1 MPDLIT
7 IIGRWIKPILLITLI
22 ITGIAAIVLFLQK
35 NKYLSTVTALAANS
49 VAADRA
55 KIFNE
60 SIQHLYSP
68 FGSPDELDRIEGT
81 ALLSSLYYAVAREH
95 SLVNNY
101 KAKDSTE
108 AANILKKNT
117 KIYRSEHGTLK
128 IKVWDENRDMAAKL
142 ANALFEEIQRKHQE
156 LQVQTDIIILRQLN
170 ANYDKLLNDYRAIDS
185 TSNSG
190 IENDL
195 KKRALQEQ
203 LFELQKQKSQFGV
216 MVAAKT
222 PPLLLMEAATPS
234 AKPDKPKR
242 LQLLFMVIA
251 GSFIFSLLLALLLE
265 SRNRND

>member
-7 IIGRWIKPILLITLI
+7 IIGRWIKPILLITLL

-49 VAADRA
+49 VASDRA

-81 ALLSSLYYAVAREH
+81 ALLNSLYLAVAREH
-95 SLVNNY
+95 NLVKVYNV
-101 KAKDSTE
+101 KDSTE
-108 AANILKKNT
+108 AATILKKNT

-142 ANALFEEIQRKHQE
+142 ANSLFEEIQRRHQD
-156 LQVQTDIIILRQLN
+156 LQAQTDLIILSQLN
-170 ANYDKLLNDYRAIDS
+170 ANYNKLLNEYNNIDS
-185 TSNSG
+185 TSKRG

-195 KKRALQEQ
+195 RRRALQEQ
-203 LFELQKQKSQFGV
+203 LYELEKQKSQFGII
-216 MVAAKT
+216 VAAKT
-222 PPLLLMEAATPS
+222 PPLLIMEAATPS

-242 LQLLFMVIA
+242 LQLLFMVLT
-251 GSFIFSLLLALLLE
+251 GSFIFSLLMALLLE
-265 SRNRND
+265 SRNRNA